1 MGLTIHYS
9 LKARGSDAHA
19 QKLITELQQAAQDL
33 PFKEL
38 GGVVDLSGGECDYN
52 QRHRDDPLRW
62 MLIQA
67 QEDVEIVPKRGMRS
81 SQSYQSWQRV
91 APTRLI
97 GFTTWP
103 GEGCEEANFGL
114 CRFPAVVETM
124 DGPLKTRLSGWRWC
138 TFCKTEYSNN
148 PNCGGLPNFLQC
160 HLSVIALLDKAK
172 ALGCLDHVSD
182 EGEFWEKRDLQALSM
197 QVGLSDQMIAAFGG
211 LLKDLSGDGS
221 LGVESAVGKYPDF
234 ERLEATGQNKLPS
247 GLEKLARLIVRV
259 AGKEHSKEGANTG
272 V

>member
-9 LKARGSDAHA
+9 LKARGSDARA
-19 QKLITELQQAAQDL
+19 RKLITALHQAAQDL

-38 GGVVDLSGGECDYN
+38 GGVVDLSEECNYN
-52 QRHRDDPLRW
+52 QRHHDAPLRW

-67 QEDVEIVPKRGMRS
+67 QEDVEFVSKPS
-81 SQSYQSWQRV
+81 SRAGQSYQAWQRV

-114 CRFPAVVETM
+114 CKFPAVVETT
-124 DGPLKTRLSGWRWC
+124 DGPLKTRLSGWRWSS
-138 TFCKTEYSNN
+138 FCKTEYANN

-172 ALGCLDHVSD
+172 ALGCLEQVSD

-197 QVGLSDQMIAAFGG
+197 QVGLSDQLIAAFGG
-211 LLKDLSGDGS
+211 LLKDLSVDGS
-221 LGVESAVGKYPDF
+221 LGVELAVGRYPDF
-234 ERLEATGQNKLPS
+234 ERLEAAGQSKLPP
-247 GLEKLARLIVRV
+247 GLEKLAKLIVRV
-259 AGKEHSKEGANTG
+259 AGKTHPKEGANTS

>member
-9 LKARGSDAHA
+9 LKARGGDAHA
-19 QKLITELQQAAQDL
+19 RKLITALHQAAQDL

-38 GGVVDLSGGECDYN
+38 GGVVDLSGGECNHN
-52 QRHRDDPLRW
+52 QRHQDDPLSW

-67 QEDVEIVPKRGMRS
+67 QESVEIVSKRAG
-81 SQSYQSWQRV
+81 QSFQAWQRV
-91 APTRLI
+91 TPTCLI

-103 GEGCEEANFGL
+103 GDGCEEANFGL
-114 CRFPAVVETM
+114 CQFPAVVETA
-124 DGPLKTRLSGWRWC
+124 DGPLKTRLSGWRWSSY
-138 TFCKTEYSNN
+138 CKTEYSNN

-172 ALGCLDHVSD
+172 ALGCLEHVGD
-182 EGEFWEKRDLQALSM
+182 EGEFWEKRDLQALSV

-211 LLKDLSGDGS
+211 LLKDLTGDGS
-221 LGVESAVGKYPDF
+221 TVEVAVGKYPDF
-234 ERLEATGQNKLPS
+234 EQLEATGHNKLPP

-259 AGKEHSKEGANTG
+259 AGKAHPKEGVNTG

>member
-19 QKLITELQQAAQDL
+19 RKLITTLHQAAQDL

-38 GGVVDLSGGECDYN
+38 GGVVDLSGGECDFN

-67 QEDVEIVPKRGMRS
+67 QESVEIVSKRS
-81 SQSYQSWQRV
+81 IQVSQRV
-91 APTRLI
+91 TPTRLI

-103 GEGCEEANFGL
+103 GDGCEEANFGL
-114 CRFPAVVETM
+114 CKFPAVVETT
-124 DGPLKTRLSGWRWC
+124 DGPLKTRLSGWRWTC
-138 TFCKTEYSNN
+138 FCKTEYSNN
-148 PNCGGLPNFLQC
+148 PKCGGLPNFLRC

-172 ALGCLDHVSD
+172 ALGCLEHVSD

-197 QVGLSDQMIAAFGG
+197 QVGLSDRMIAAFGG
-211 LLKDLSGDGS
+211 LLKDLTGDGS
-221 LGVESAVGKYPDF
+221 PGIELAVGKYPDF
-234 ERLEATGQNKLPS
+234 ERLEAAGHNELPP

-259 AGKEHSKEGANTG
+259 AGKEHSKEGANTS